1 MGLGERERKKIKRD
15 KKKGGRGAERK
26 EGMVGGGEEDREE
39 KDKSGM
45 AEIRR

>member
-26 EGMVGGGEEDREE
+26 EGGKKEKTEKANMIKASDQPGE
-39 KDKSGM
+39 
-45 AEIRR
+45 

>member
-1 MGLGERERKKIKRD
+1 MTPNTLSPSPLKTVE
-15 KKKGGRGAERK
+15 RGAERK